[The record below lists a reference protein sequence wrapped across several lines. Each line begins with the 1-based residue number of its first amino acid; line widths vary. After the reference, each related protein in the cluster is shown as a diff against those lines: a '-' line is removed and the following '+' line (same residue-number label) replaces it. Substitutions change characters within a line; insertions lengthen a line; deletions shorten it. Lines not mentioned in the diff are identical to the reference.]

1 MAEYLIAG
9 LKKTYRVD
17 GADVPVLRG
26 LNLKCENGSFT
37 VIVGRSGCGKTTLLR
52 ILAGLESSDGGE
64 VRTSG
69 HGRTGM
75 VFQEPRLMPW
85 LSVYDNVAFGVRT
98 PDSGRIMELIRA
110 VRLNGFERAKP
121 SQLSGGMQHRAALAR
136 ALALEPDVL
145 LMDEPFAALDFFTR
159 MSMQNL
165 LLELYQRAKVT
176 VVFVTHSIDE
186 ALLLGQRVVILD
198 GGVAAENFD
207 LTGFSYPRDI
217 SQPELAAVRKHSQTT
232 CRQPVCSTGGTA
244 LTDRLPLNEKRGKYL
259 QLQVFPAL
267 FVLICPDPALRP

>member
-1 MAEYLIAG
+1 
-9 LKKTYRVD
+9 
-17 GADVPVLRG
+17 
-26 LNLKCENGSFT
+26 
-37 VIVGRSGCGKTTLLR
+37 
-52 ILAGLESSDGGE
+52 
-64 VRTSG
+64 
-69 HGRTGM
+69 
-75 VFQEPRLMPW
+75 
-85 LSVYDNVAFGVRT
+85 
-98 PDSGRIMELIRA
+98 MELIRA

-217 SQPELAAVRKHSQTT
+217 SQPELAAVRKQIL
-232 CRQPVCSTGGTA
+232 R
-244 LTDRLPLNEKRGKYL
+244 RLVGSPSVPPEEQR
-259 QLQVFPAL
+259 
-267 FVLICPDPALRP
+267 

>member
-217 SQPELAAVRKHSQTT
+217 SQPELAAVRKQIL
-232 CRQPVCSTGGTA
+232 R
-244 LTDRLPLNEKRGKYL
+244 RLVGSPSVPPEEQR
-259 QLQVFPAL
+259 
-267 FVLICPDPALRP
+267 

>member
-1 MAEYLIAG
+1 M
-9 LKKTYRVD
+9 
-17 GADVPVLRG
+17 LRG

-217 SQPELAAVRKHSQTT
+217 SQPELAAVRKQIL
-232 CRQPVCSTGGTA
+232 R
-244 LTDRLPLNEKRGKYL
+244 RLVGSPSVPPEEQR
-259 QLQVFPAL
+259 
-267 FVLICPDPALRP
+267 

>member
-1 MAEYLIAG
+1 MAEYRIAD
-9 LKKTYRVD
+9 LRKTYRVG
-17 GADVPVLRG
+17 GAEVPVLRG
-26 LNLKCENGSFT
+26 LNLECENGSFT

-52 ILAGLESSDGGE
+52 ILAGLESSDSGS
-64 VRTSG
+64 VLTSG
-69 HGRTGM
+69 RGRTGM

-98 PDSGRIMELIRA
+98 SERAKIMELIQA
-110 VRLNGFERAKP
+110 VKLNGFEDARP

-165 LLELYQRAKVT
+165 LLELYLRTKVT

-186 ALLLGQRVVILD
+186 ALLLGRRVVILD

-207 LTGFSYPRDI
+207 LRGIPYPRDL
-217 SQPELAAVRKHSQTT
+217 SQPDLAALRRQILKRLVGSQPAFSGKTAP
-232 CRQPVCSTGGTA
+232 RMQPQG
-244 LTDRLPLNEKRGKYL
+244 L
-259 QLQVFPAL
+259 
-267 FVLICPDPALRP
+267 